1 MWSDAAS
8 TPVDSAGIAH
18 EAELAVGWFRS
29 QAGKVPRFVRAGTA
43 IEVRTAKVSVTR
55 AVFQARRFESQ
66 VNTIRAAAGATADQF
81 IAAFVDAT
89 DPVACGRSGGDLIIY
104 TDTSPTNCPARPTVA
119 TTAFPFGNSYLIAH
133 ELTHSLGAVPACA
146 PHADGSF
153 HLNDDPRDVLYSGP
167 LARDWGNLTLDPG
180 HDDYFRTGRTD
191 CTDIDH
197 SPLWTP
203 A

>member
-1 MWSDAAS
+1 M
-8 TPVDSAGIAH
+8 DSAGIAH
-18 EAELAVGWFRS
+18 EVELAVAWFRS
-29 QAGKVPRFVRAGTA
+29 QAGNVPRFVRAGTA
-43 IEVRTAKVSVTR
+43 IDVRTAKVSVTR
-55 AVFQARRFESQ
+55 AAFEAMSFSSQ
-66 VNTIRAAAGATADQF
+66 VGAIRAAAAASPDQY
-81 IAAFVDAT
+81 IAAFVDADDAT
-89 DPVACGRSGGDLIIY
+89 ACGRSGGDLIMY
-104 TDTSPTNCPARPTVA
+104 TDTGSTGCPARPTIA

-146 PHADGSF
+146 PHADGSG

-167 LARDWGNLTLDPG
+167 VARDWGNLTLDPG